1 MSFPTNF
8 QYTLHNSSTEPCNL
22 RRAWLDIYV
31 FLIVPLMPWL
41 FFINR
46 NNIGFFTVACAQL
59 SILHDELNNSRN
71 YTLLSS
77 SDGIIEE
84 EKYERI
90 YIHNLTLPFWFS
102 YCSTCLILKEE
113 VEKPLLPALPYLRPY
128 IHPATFND
136 NKRRFVLVAFFS
148 FLVPSSTTSFM
159 NMLLFLKK
167 LKLEKNLSKK
177 KQQKKQF
184 FKFPVWH

>member
-1 MSFPTNF
+1 
-8 QYTLHNSSTEPCNL
+8 
-22 RRAWLDIYV
+22 
-31 FLIVPLMPWL
+31 MPWL

-77 SDGIIEE
+77 SDGIEE

-136 NKRRFVLVAFFS
+136 NKRRRFVLVAFFLS
-148 FLVPSSTTSFM
+148 CSIFHHIVYEHAFI
-159 NMLLFLKK
+159 FEEVEV
-167 LKLEKNLSKK
+167 EKNLSKK
-177 KQQKKQF
+177 NKKSNSLNF
-184 FKFPVWH
+184 RSGINSKKKNL